1 MTYWH
6 IISTLDGLLAKSSA
20 VQRWQGAKNAPEWHF
35 GWEWMTGL
43 GLAMFIVIA
52 GVGIIGFL
60 RTRKKLGKM
69 TEDWYEQTRKL
80 SGEEIELLTRL
91 IQQSGLT
98 RTEPRFTLH
107 HAFQTG
113 MNNYLSSET
122 YCDLAPEDQVATR
135 RAINELRRKLAI
147 DLTERD
153 DTPGTRRI
161 PVGSVLTVMNLPEP
175 EEINV
180 RVEGK
185 GEDGLLV
192 EPTTSVDVKI
202 GRALVV
208 RYFDGERVWE
218 INTRV
223 SHRVEGMWLIEH
235 DPSMR
240 PINVRRFV
248 RVPIQQRALVGVFP
262 FHPEEA
268 TVSRMTPP
276 SFVNALL
283 MEIAGPGLM
292 LEVDLQLKVGQ
303 RILVVFEMD
312 SRRQI
317 QSVGRV
323 RRVNYQANP
332 MRYGVELV
340 GLKPS
345 QIAELMNIT
354 NARAIEQHKH
364 DPEDAAPP
372 EAQGEPLETIE
383 TDELSEESRT
393 TAASA

>member
-1 MTYWH
+1 MH

-52 GVGIIGFL
+52 GVGLIGFL

-91 IQQSGLT
+91 IQQSGLI

-122 YCDLAPEDQVATR
+122 FCDQAPEDQIAIR

-147 DLTERD
+147 DLAERD
-153 DTPGTRRI
+153 DSPGTQRI
-161 PVGSVLTVMNLPEP
+161 PVGSILTVMNLPEP
-175 EEINV
+175 EEINI

-192 EPTTSVDVKI
+192 EPTTPVDVKI
-202 GRALVV
+202 GRALLI
-208 RYFDGERVWE
+208 RHFDGERVWE

-235 DPSMR
+235 DPSIR

-262 FHPEEA
+262 FHTDEA
-268 TVSRMTPP
+268 TVSQMTPP

-292 LEVDLQLKVGQ
+292 LEVDLELKVGQ
-303 RILVVFEMD
+303 RILVVFELD
-312 SRRQI
+312 NKRQI

-323 RRVNYQANP
+323 RRVNYQSNP

-354 NARAIEQHKH
+354 NTRAIEHHKQEEDQSGPENAERTGAETAEH
-364 DPEDAAPP
+364 D
-372 EAQGEPLETIE
+372 
-383 TDELSEESRT
+383 DEQAGDRDM
-393 TAASA
+393 AVASA